1 MSVDKSCTTLFIHK
15 AEMAFIIATS
25 KVAVTLNI
33 LDINIL
39 ERPGELPWWLSG
51 KESTYQFKRH
61 QFSPWSRKIPHA
73 VEQPSLCATTTEP
86 VL

>member
-1 MSVDKSCTTLFIHK
+1 
-15 AEMAFIIATS
+15 MAFIIATS

-39 ERPGELPWWLSG
+39 ERPGGLPWWLSG

-61 QFSPWSRKIPHA
+61 
-73 VEQPSLCATTTEP
+73 
-86 VL
+86 